1 MANDATT
8 SERLLRLVEWN
19 ITRVMPEKR
28 DSPVQSSY
36 QFEQLF
42 GLQDVL
48 LHLVCIGLHA
58 GDQQSQ
64 VIGLSSGW
72 KHKSQSAQDHL
83 RGAHPPPPPPQHMTP
98 K

>member
-1 MANDATT
+1 MTKRTANDATT

-19 ITRVMPEKR
+19 TTQVMPEKR
-28 DSPVQSSY
+28 DSPVRSSY

-64 VIGLSSGW
+64 VIGLGSGW
-72 KHKSQSAQDHL
+72 KHKSQSAQVTLHKTIY
-83 RGAHPPPPPPQHMTP
+83 AVYMTP